1 VSLNDIPH
9 CENNVLFKVLSEPI
23 PPQSLRPSFDS
34 EDAALNFRK
43 GAFMAEKMPIPENT
57 PRKKTYAEI
66 AAAAKLKSDAAQA
79 RIADEV
85 EQEAEKPQK
94 MFLPGLDELMRAMPN
109 HIARSSLFAPVAA
122 GRKKMHKDTV
132 LVSRVDA
139 EIRFW
144 GEQLDETQADVWL
157 QAMHE
162 AIKHPLGAPVTINRN
177 AFLKSIGRSGGGEN
191 YKWLHRTME
200 ALVFAMLV
208 MEVKKDGK
216 TKFHIGKTRAIHMIE
231 GFDYDDKAETY
242 TLRIDPRWRVMYG
255 NREYALIDWEK
266 RMQFGPNQ
274 QMAKALQRLVATS
287 SDPVQRHALDYLKEK
302 LGYGGRMRDFTEAMN
317 KAMRELERL
326 EIIAGGRIEDNSK
339 GQPQAVWT
347 KLESL
352 PLLKL

>member
-1 VSLNDIPH
+1 MSLNSISH

-23 PPQSLRPSFDS
+23 PPQSLPPSFDD

-43 GAFMAEKMPIPENT
+43 GAFMAEKTPIPENT
-57 PRKKTYAEI
+57 PRKKTTAEI
-66 AAAAKLKSDAAQA
+66 MEAAKLKADKAKA
-79 RIADEV
+79 RMADEV

-122 GRKKMHKDTV
+122 GRKKIHKDTV

-200 ALVFAMLV
+200 ALSFAMLV

-216 TKFHIGKTRAIHMIE
+216 TKFHVGKTRAIHMIE

-266 RMQFGPNQ
+266 RMQFGANQ

-287 SDPVQRHALDYLKEK
+287 SDPVQRHSLNYLKEK
-302 LGYGGRMRDFTEAMN
+302 MEYSSPMRKFKAALSS
-317 KAMRELERL
+317 AMRELERL
-326 EIIAGGRIEDNSK
+326 EIIAGGRIEVSTK
-339 GQPQAVWT
+339 GEEQAVWN